1 MKPDQCRKLMQEL
14 LNDELYRHSLGVSR
28 AAVVLAERFGAD
40 VEKAELAGLLHDYG
54 KRYSHQEL
62 LEKADRL
69 NLMLDDLTRREGKL
83 LHAPV
88 GAALLNSELQ
98 ITEADLAE
106 AVSDHTTGRCG
117 MGVLGKVLYLAD
129 YIEENRNFE
138 GVEKI
143 RQLASIDFDQALLAA
158 VNNAIRSVLARNLIL
173 HPRSVEFRNCL
184 LVAIGGNDNQKKN
197 IGGDAD

>member
-1 MKPDQCRKLMQEL
+1 MQEML
-14 LNDELYRHSLGVSR
+14 SDELYRHSLGVAR
-28 AAVVLAERFGAD
+28 AAVILAERFGSD
-40 VEKAELAGLLHDYG
+40 IEKAELAGLLHDYG

-62 LEKADRL
+62 LEKADQL

-88 GAALLNSELQ
+88 GAALLSNELQ

-106 AVSDHTTGRCG
+106 AVSDHTTGRSG
-117 MGVLGKVLYLAD
+117 MSVLGKVLYLAD
-129 YIEENRNFE
+129 YIEENRIFD

-158 VNNAIRSVLARNLIL
+158 VNNTIRSVLARNLVL
-173 HPRSVEFRNCL
+173 HPRSVEFRNSL
-184 LVAIGGNDNQKKN
+184 LVAIEGSDSRK
-197 IGGDAD
+197 